1 MGSVLSPAQVREQIL
16 SSVSANGGH
25 LASSLGAVELACAL
39 AEVFDPKTD
48 RVIWD
53 IGHQAYAWKILTGR
67 ADRFG
72 TLRRHGGIAP
82 FLSPAESKADAFI
95 SGHAGVAIAAAAGI
109 AAGDAISGTKRQ
121 VVAVVGDQALGNGE
135 SLEAL
140 RNIAAMGSKVMVVVN
155 DNEPERGGCEPVGN
169 VLFGAFGLA
178 CIGPVDGND
187 RSALVAA
194 LQEARQA
201 PASVVVHVV
210 TRKGEGFEPA
220 MASPAVWHS
229 VGPFELSE
237 KDGVANAFGAT
248 ASPTWSEEFGKAMV
262 EAARRDG
269 KVCAVVAAM
278 KDGTGLAEFAEAF
291 PERFF
296 DVGICEEMAVTFAA
310 GLAKS
315 GMRPVVAIYSTFLQR
330 AIDQIQHDVC
340 LQGLPVVFAVDR
352 AGCVGADGATHHGLY
367 DIPLLRPLTGM
378 RIVAPTCVEE
388 LKELLDEALAGTGPT
403 AIRYPKGEAARKEQI
418 LTEQGKAD
426 VRILAVGNQVP
437 KAIKVRELLADAGV
451 RAALEPATRVKPFEG
466 GNASAELTVSLEDGT
481 VVGSFGESVGADMV
495 FGWPDAVVGHGTVEE
510 LEREFGFDA
519 ESISCAIVGLVN
531 GRKGGQHG

>member
-82 FLSPAESKADAFI
+82 FLNPAESKADAFI

-135 SLEAL
+135 SFEAL
-140 RNIAAMGSKVMVVVN
+140 RNIAAMDCKVIVVVN
-155 DNEPERGGCEPVGN
+155 DNGPDRDRCETLDKGF
-169 VLFGAFGLA
+169 FGAFGLA
-178 CIGPVDGND
+178 CIGPVNGND
-187 RSALVAA
+187 QSALVAA
-194 LQEARQA
+194 LKESRQA

-210 TRKGEGFEPA
+210 TRKGEGFGPA
-220 MASPAVWHS
+220 MASPAHWHS
-229 VGPFELSE
+229 VGPFRL
-237 KDGVANAFGAT
+237 DGGGDVEAACGAV
-248 ASPTWSEEFGKAMV
+248 TWGEEFGKAMV
-262 EAARRDG
+262 EAARRDA

-278 KDGTGLAEFAEAF
+278 KDGTGLAEFAEEF

-340 LQGLPVVFAVDR
+340 LQGLPVVFAMDR

-378 RIVAPTCVEE
+378 RIVAPTCAEE
-388 LKELLDEALAGTGPT
+388 LKELLNEALAGTAPT
-403 AIRYPKGEAARKEQI
+403 AIRYPKGAVVRKSQI
-418 LTEQGKAD
+418 LSARGKAD

-437 KAIKVRELLADAGV
+437 KAVKVRELLAAQGMQAV
-451 RAALEPATRVKPFEG
+451 VEPVKRVKPFEG
-466 GNASAELTVSLEDGT
+466 GNASAGLTVSLEDGT
-481 VVGSFGESVGADMV
+481 VVGGFGESVGADMV
-495 FGWPDAVVGHGTVEE
+495 FGWPDAVVGHGMVDE

-519 ESISCAIVGLVN
+519 ESISRAIVDRMD
-531 GRKGGQHG
+531 GRKGGLHG